1 MKKLLKKHFGFDK
14 FKPFQEKIITNILQK
29 NDTLVIMPT
38 GGGKSLCFQLPA
50 LQFPGL
56 TLVISPLISLMKD
69 QVDSLKANGIA
80 AEFINSSLSYQEI
93 NDIQGKAKTN
103 KIKILYLAPERLA
116 SHYFQNWLQT
126 LEISLIAIDEAHCIS
141 EWGHDFRPDYRNLK
155 FFKQNFPHI
164 PTIAL
169 TATATPKVQ
178 KDIVRQLDLH
188 KPTMY
193 IASFDRANLAFH
205 IYNKT
210 NAFDKL
216 IHLLKKYKN
225 KSAIIYCFSRKETE
239 KIASDLQAN
248 GFKAL
253 PYHAGLDNQTRQKNQ
268 DLFINDQISIIVAT
282 IAFGMG
288 IDKPDVRLVVHWVF
302 PKSLEGYYQEVGRAG
317 RDGLPSECITFY
329 SSGDLRKHQFFI
341 DQIEDINEQNRSQQ
355 KVNKVIEY
363 CEQANCR
370 RKYLL
375 AYFGEEF
382 KHKSCD
388 ACDICLSPKETFAAT
403 AITQKILATIIQTKQ
418 RFGKKYIIDILR
430 GKNLRQIIN
439 RGHNKLQVHGLAHN
453 FSDNELKH
461 IINSLIA
468 SGLLQSSQG
477 QYPTISLTTKGKN
490 WLKQK
495 DSIKLPKFKEDEL
508 DKQRKDIYKYSLDYN
523 TSLFEKLKLLR
534 KQIAIAKKVPPFVIF
549 SDVSL
554 QEMAYYF
561 PQSKEDFLKIQGV
574 GQQKLASFGHLFLR
588 TIVAFCQQNKISSQA
603 MPFRAQRISKTNMLT
618 YEKTREMLLKKLS
631 LQEMSSVQ
639 DLTINTIINHLDKLL
654 DSEKNIN
661 IDYLK
666 PDSDYM
672 KIIKQALVAC
682 SDDRLK
688 PVYEY
693 LNEKYSYEQIR
704 LVRLFLKQ
712 SILNK

>member
-1 MKKLLKKHFGFDK
+1 MKKLLKQHFGFDK
-14 FKPFQEKIITNILQK
+14 FRPFQEKIITNILQK

-50 LQFPGL
+50 LKFPGL
-56 TLVISPLISLMKD
+56 TLVISPLISLMKN

-93 NDIQGKAKTN
+93 NDIQTKAKTN
-103 KIKILYLAPERLA
+103 KVKILYLAPERLA
-116 SHYFQNWLQT
+116 SHHFQNWLQT

-155 FFKQNFPHI
+155 FFKQKFPHI

-169 TATATPKVQ
+169 TATATPEVQ
-178 KDIVRQLDLH
+178 KDIVRQLALD
-188 KPTMY
+188 KPTIY
-193 IASFDRANLAFH
+193 ISSFDRANLAFH

-216 IHLLKKYKN
+216 IHLLKKYEK
-225 KSAIIYCFSRKETE
+225 KSVIIYCFSRKETE
-239 KIASDLQAN
+239 KIASDLEAN

-268 DLFINDQISIIVAT
+268 DLFINDQILIIVAT

-329 SSGDLRKHQFFI
+329 SLGDLRKHQFFI
-341 DQIEDINEQNRSQQ
+341 NQIEDINEQNRTQQ

-363 CEQANCR
+363 CEQINCR

-388 ACDICLSPKETFAAT
+388 ACDICLSSKETFIAT
-403 AITQKILATIIQTKQ
+403 EITQKILSTITQTEQ

-439 RGHNKLQVHGLAHN
+439 RGHDKLQIYGSAYN

-468 SGLLQSSQG
+468 TGLLQSSQG
-477 QYPTISLTTKGKN
+477 QYPTISLTTKAEN

-495 DSIKLPKFKEDEL
+495 NSINLPKFKEDEL
-508 DKQRKDIYKYSLDYN
+508 DKQRKNAYKYSLNYN
-523 TSLFEKLKLLR
+523 TSLFEKLRFIR
-534 KQIAIAKKVPPFVIF
+534 KQIAIAKQVPPFVIF

-561 PQSKEDFLKIQGV
+561 PQNKEDFLKIHGV
-574 GQQKLASFGHLFLR
+574 GQQKLENFGHLFLR
-588 TIVAFCQQNKISSQA
+588 TIITFCKQNKINSQA
-603 MPFRAQRISKTNMLT
+603 MPFHTQRINKTNILT
-618 YEKTREMLLKKLS
+618 YKKTREMLLKKLS
-631 LQEMSSVQ
+631 LQEMSYEHA
-639 DLTINTIINHLDKLL
+639 LTINTIINHLDKLL
-654 DSEKNIN
+654 DSEKNIDIN
-661 IDYLK
+661 YLK
-666 PDSDYM
+666 PDPDCI
-672 KIIKQALVAC
+672 KIIKQALVTC
-682 SDDRLK
+682 NDHRLK
-688 PVYEY
+688 PVYEC

-704 LVRLFLKQ
+704 LVKLFLKQ